1 MKKVFS
7 VFAVLVLML
16 TAGCEKQNN
25 SQSIPPAAPSSFTA
39 NIEAVYGDI
48 KMTAVLTQIAAEE
61 FFIDF
66 LTPEALSPLS
76 LNYKSGSC
84 TVMYDGLKF
93 EADMNRF
100 PQTEIGA
107 LLTQAISD
115 TVQGFEV
122 QTTYSEGIWTYKG
135 TGERGAFIL
144 TRDAETGA
152 WLEFKA
158 DGAKLHITFTDF
170 DETKPIK
177 SAQ

>member
-1 MKKVFS
+1 MKKAFS
-7 VFAVLVLML
+7 VFAVFMLML

-25 SQSIPPAAPSSFTA
+25 TQNSPPTAPSSFTS
-39 NIEAVYGDI
+39 NIKAVYGDI
-48 KMTAVLTQIAAEE
+48 EMTALLTQIAAEE
-61 FFIDF
+61 FIIDF

-76 LNYKSGSC
+76 LEYKSGSC

-93 EADMNRF
+93 ETDINRF
-100 PQTEIGA
+100 PQAEIGA

-115 TVQGFEV
+115 TVQGFEI

-135 TGERGAFIL
+135 TGERGSFTI

-158 DGAKLHITFTDF
+158 DGAKLHIIFTDF
-170 DETKPIK
+170 NETKPSK
-177 SAQ
+177 LSQ